1 MNPDPLIC
9 EIKTETNKYTF
20 KIYNTPID
28 EDVELKF
35 TLPIETNEQIPIS
48 VSISEAINVID
59 SSLLRI
65 NEISNINII
74 SDDNE
79 NDSQDDVDNNINE
92 NDDEN
97 DNSISNDD
105 MQEINGIIQEV
116 DDFIDELNI
125 RSFVFKFNTE
135 KKYFNVA
142 YDNNDKYFVFNN
154 TPTNTDIPIEELLRK
169 HPLYTYNTTYLK
181 THNYLYLI
189 LCKAIHDWFV
199 RIQRS
204 LSSVLLKQKA
214 NLYSL
219 KFNKYLLP
227 MFEQIDEYDYSLL
240 RGLLKINIRT
250 ESIYE
255 KRTRNSIIKYIKY
268 LRRGKLAELLGM
280 YYKV

>member
-65 NEISNINII
+65 NEISNIDIMG
-74 SDDNE
+74 DDDE
-79 NDSQDDVDNNINE
+79 SESQDENNNINE
-92 NDDEN
+92 DDEN
-97 DNSISNDD
+97 ENNNNNENL
-105 MQEINGIIQEV
+105 QEINGMIQEV

-125 RSFVFKFNTE
+125 RSFVCKFNTE

-154 TPTNTDIPIEELLRK
+154 TPTNANIPIEELLRK

-189 LCKAIHDWFV
+189 LCKAIRDWFV

-214 NLYSL
+214 DLYSSE
-219 KFNKYLLP
+219 FNKYLLP
-227 MFEQIDEYDYSLL
+227 MFEQIDEYDYNLL
-240 RGLLKINIRT
+240 HGLLKINIRT